1 MISISSSVASVFLI
15 SSATKAV
22 AEKEQIF
29 AVDSL
34 IARRSI
40 Q

>member
-22 AEKEQIF
+22 AEKSRFLQWT
-29 AVDSL
+29 V
-34 IARRSI
+34 
-40 Q
+40 